1 MSCSSHVHQLVTLP
15 LPLLQER
22 LLGKA
27 MAFADEKAR
36 EIIEMEVGSRATPE
50 AHVAKPKAHLCCC
63 FASVPR
69 GYLVLHA
76 LHVGVQHRQIKL
88 TRCA

>member
-1 MSCSSHVHQLVTLP
+1 MTLP

-50 AHVAKPKAHLCCC
+50 AHAAKPKGSSLLLLCIGPQRLPGAACTARRGAAPANQVDELHLMWHT
-63 FASVPR
+63 
-69 GYLVLHA
+69 L
-76 LHVGVQHRQIKL
+76 QH
-88 TRCA
+88 TC